1 MIGWI
6 CLSIACQSKVI
17 IINNEGSTSNNCCQF
32 GECPCS
38 SFFDALTFTENKTF
52 INITSQMIVLN
63 ESVPMR
69 NLNNIALLG
78 NNTVVDCNTRANVTC
93 AFCNNVIMEGITWH
107 QCGFPN
113 AGVGFYNATDISL
126 INCKFQFSDA
136 CAAVWF
142 LNVSG
147 YIRVHESQFFSNY
160 VTNSYCSFQG
170 ALTIV
175 NQKNDVIMGNL
186 NVTITDTVFER
197 NGILGAT
204 ETSGLPYSSL
214 NLFIMQLNRIDIL
227 IYNTTISSSIGVG
240 LQLIVFNAVQI
251 LFLKIHNS
259 SVSANDGLGIL
270 VSLNGIN
277 VNFLE
282 LWKVICSNNTSGGS
296 EITVAN
302 DVRALNFINIT
313 SSIFSY
319 NTNGCLKLVLK
330 TTQET
335 RVLLENTTITGNIGA
350 FSNDPLIIS
359 SSVGQGTG
367 ILFYCSCIGGSY
379 ATIKSCNI
387 SGNSGNRSIVYFVDD
402 KGSEVNLFYVTQVSI
417 ISSNFA
423 NNVGSALSFSRSNVT
438 FQGHVLLSNNSAQSG
453 AAIYFSE
460 NSQATIAEESTI
472 ELTNN
477 YASQYGGAVYINLPR
492 GCVQKGVTFISLP
505 DSSIVL
511 FTNNSAEITG
521 NSLYLSIP
529 TSCEIERNST
539 DSTSLVHTPYRFKF
553 TQLPRSTESPI
564 VTSPHAIN
572 LCSTGCE
579 GRVANNCSIRNNNM
593 LGEPVVFNATICGY
607 YNNVSEAVQF
617 YIACS
622 DCNNNFRSSD
632 SKILIYN
639 GSSQFVMIA
648 TGENIDFPS
657 RRNITI
663 NLTSVSIPQK
673 ILFAVLYVEMSTC
686 HSGFVFDTGSHQCEC
701 YDRNE
706 IIRCEGIN
714 AEIRYGYWFGIVSGT
729 KRSVSLC
736 PTDYCDFG
744 GRSETG
750 NGYYSLPRELNDQC
764 NTHRIG
770 IACGECTVGY
780 TLAYDSTECI
790 NISRCSSG
798 MIALAVI
805 LTVLYWFVIV
815 AAVFGLMFLKLDLS
829 LGYLYGIIFYYSVVD
844 ILLGTNLYVSYGV
857 FQFTTIL
864 TSFAK
869 LTPQFLGKLCFA
881 KGLSGIDQQFMHYI
895 HPLAVSLL
903 IVGIVIAAKCSVK
916 ITSIISRCIIR
927 VICLLLLLAYTSI
940 VSTSLQLLRPLYYQD
955 VDNLYVYLSPSIKY
969 FTGRHVVYTI
979 VACLSELLI
988 AIAFPLLLLLQPFL
1002 KSKINFIKIKPLLDQ
1017 FQGCYK
1023 DHLHCFASYYLIC
1036 RQVLIAIAFNSDFD
1050 NALYY
1055 LQAIS
1060 VIIVTIHVLAQPYRS
1075 NTLNVLD
1082 GIILLTMILV
1092 INLQSYSFVSSTTI
1106 TLVII
1111 LVMIP
1116 LCVSFTF
1123 FFYFYIQKCLQARK
1137 VTASN

>member
-32 GECPCS
+32 GGCPCS
-38 SFFDALTFTENKTF
+38 SFFDALTFAENNTF
-52 INITSQMIVLN
+52 INIASQMIVLN

-69 NLNNIALLG
+69 NVNNITFLG
-78 NNTVVDCNTRANVTC
+78 NNTVVDCKARANVTC
-93 AFCNNVIMEGITWH
+93 AFCNSVVMEGITWH
-107 QCGFPN
+107 QCGFLS

-142 LNVSG
+142 FNVSG
-147 YIRVHESQFFSNY
+147 YIRVHKSQFLSNY

-170 ALTIV
+170 ALAV
-175 NQKNDVIMGNL
+175 VSQENGVIMGDL
-186 NVTITDTVFER
+186 NVTITDTVFEC
-197 NGILGAT
+197 NGILDAPKTG
-204 ETSGLPYSSL
+204 GLPYSSL
-214 NLFIMQLNRIDIL
+214 NIFIMQLNRIDIL

-240 LQLIVFNAVQI
+240 VQLIVLNAVQ
-251 LFLKIHNS
+251 LYLKVHNS
-259 SVSANDGLGIL
+259 SVSANDGLGIF
-270 VSLNGIN
+270 VSLNGISN
-277 VNFLE
+277 LNFLE
-282 LWKVICSNNTSGGS
+282 LWKVTCSNNTFGGS

-302 DVRALNFINIT
+302 NTRALNLINIT

-319 NTNGCLKLVLK
+319 NINGCLKLVLK
-330 TTQET
+330 TSQET
-335 RVLLENTTITGNIGA
+335 HVLLENTTITGNTGA
-350 FSNDPLIIS
+350 FSNDPSIIS

-387 SGNSGNRSIVYFVDD
+387 SGNSGNRSIVYLVDD

-417 ISSNFA
+417 ISSNFT
-423 NNVGSALSFSRSNVT
+423 NNFGSALSFSRSNVT
-438 FQGHVLLSNNSAQSG
+438 FEGHILLSDNSAQSG

-460 NSQATIAEESTI
+460 NSQAMIAEESTI
-472 ELTNN
+472 ELANN

-492 GCVQKGVTFISLP
+492 GCVQKGVTFKSLP
-505 DSSIVL
+505 DSSVVS
-511 FTNNSAEITG
+511 FTNNSAEISG
-521 NSLYLSIP
+521 NSLYLNIP
-529 TSCEIERNST
+529 MSCEIERNST

-553 TQLPRSTESPI
+553 TQLPRSTGSPI
-564 VTSPHAIN
+564 VTSPYAIN

-579 GRVANNCSIRNNNM
+579 GRLANNCSLRNNNM
-593 LGEPVVFNATICGY
+593 LGEPVVFSATICGY

-617 YIACS
+617 YIACT
-622 DCNNNFRSSD
+622 DCNNNFRPSD

-648 TGENIDFPS
+648 ADANIDFPS

-663 NLTSVSIPQK
+663 NLTSVSVPQK
-673 ILFAVLYVEMSTC
+673 IIFAVLYVEMSTC
-686 HSGFVFDTGSHQCEC
+686 HSGFVFDAGSHQCEC
-701 YDRNE
+701 YDRNK
-706 IIRCEGIN
+706 IIQCERIN
-714 AEIRYGYWFGIVSGT
+714 AEIKYGYWFGIVSGT

-736 PTDYCDFG
+736 PTDYCDFSD
-744 GRSETG
+744 RSETG

-764 NTHRIG
+764 NTRRTG
-770 IACGECTVGY
+770 MACGECSVGY

-790 NISRCSSG
+790 DIDRCSSG

-844 ILLGTNLYVSYGV
+844 ILLGTNLYISYGV

-881 KGLSGIDQQFMHYI
+881 QGFSGIDQQFMHYV

-903 IVGIVIAAKCSVK
+903 IVGIVIAARCSVK
-916 ITSIISRCIIR
+916 ISLIISRCIIR
-927 VICLLLLLAYTSI
+927 VICLLLLLSYTSI

-955 VDNLYVYLSPSIKY
+955 VDDLYVYLSPSINY
-969 FTGRHVVYTI
+969 FTGRHVVYSI

-1055 LQAIS
+1055 LQAVS
-1060 VIIVTIHVLAQPYRS
+1060 VIIVTIHVWVQPYRS

-1082 GIILLTMILV
+1082 GIILLTIVLV
-1092 INLQSYSFVSSTTI
+1092 INLQSYSFVSSTII
-1106 TLVII
+1106 TLVVI

-1116 LCVSFTF
+1116 LCVSSIF
-1123 FFYFYIQKCLQARK
+1123 FFYFYIQKRLQARK
-1137 VTASN
+1137 